1 MRLRAAINRGNR
13 GSRALGARARLAAL
27 LNRMLDRPARM
38 ESLDAEVLARLRSA
52 AAELL
57 PVVVEVGPER
67 RRLCSFVEAVL
78 EHELVLS
85 PIAAQALPDEC
96 AWLRIT
102 PAAGTEHWCISART
116 FARDAPARTRVE
128 LAGAKLESP
137 AALAEVSGTATDLL
151 ALVVPGG
158 LSGSDSYVFP
168 IQRIGAHQCEIRT
181 SVPIAPGKRLPFV
194 EIVGDRRLLR
204 RASAEVLETVPWVL
218 SNGAT
223 AFGCRLGLAETDEDE
238 PARLHDLVTDPNE
251 VRRILVLAAAM
262 QARGWYEAPGR
273 GRGVLL
279 VREIQKDHARFEL
292 VHDPVGAIELGSV
305 RIGLELFA
313 AQYELDVRP
322 LAAQGRDL
330 RTALPLILRRR
341 LQTRRDQRVSVVAP
355 QRVEVEFRH
364 PVTGVSEL
372 HEVTEVS
379 FFGLTFACNSAA
391 DALWPG
397 LPLETADLLFAGQ
410 RIALGDLVVE
420 DVSHEKATQGMSCA
434 VTIPSSAIADDP
446 AMIALLANLGH
457 PEVRVHNGDDFEGLH
472 ETYVQA
478 GLFGPHMHRNLA
490 PMLEQT
496 RRVWHALHDRASD
509 VVRTFV
515 HGPERAPNA
524 AVTVMRAWEHAF
536 LLQHFVDAAP
546 ELSGATGRLQAAY
559 LDHVLPRPDGRYLV
573 FFVKTDNH
581 VMNAYLR
588 RFFASTGTPDA
599 VSRSTVELWI
609 RPGDTT
615 RAPPRRPDAAKVEL
629 RACEPGDET
638 LLARAAQRAFG
649 SYAAAAL
656 SLQPGELYIPDT
668 EQRFARAGLERSRQ
682 CHVATCEGARAYAVV
697 EERTTPGVNLT
708 WMLNASWI
716 LPLHAAADA
725 NGAALDATLASIVAA
740 PAQASTGER
749 FLNLPEGFDAAR
761 LEAWG
766 FSKEAAL
773 YLYVVTR
780 AGLHRL
786 FHYTAMRCGEVEA
799 LTQRRERR
807 RALRSG

>member
-1 MRLRAAINRGNR
+1 
-13 GSRALGARARLAAL
+13 
-27 LNRMLDRPARM
+27 M
-38 ESLDAEVLARLRSA
+38 ESLDAEVLVRLRAA

-78 EHELVLS
+78 DHELVLS
-85 PIAAQALPDEC
+85 PIASQALPDEC

-102 PAAGTEHWCISART
+102 PAAGTEHWCISARS
-116 FARDAPARTRVE
+116 FARDAPQRTRVE

-137 AALAEVSGTATDLL
+137 AALSEVSGTATDLL

-181 SVPIAPGKRLPFV
+181 SVPIAAGKRLPFV

-204 RASAEVLETVPWVL
+204 RASAEVLETLPWVL
-218 SNGAT
+218 ANGT
-223 AFGCRLGLAETDEDE
+223 TTFGCRLGLADTDEDE
-238 PARLHDLVTDPNE
+238 PARLHDLVTDPSE
-251 VRRILVLAAAM
+251 VRRILSLAAAM
-262 QARGWYEAPGR
+262 HASGWYEAPGR
-273 GRGVLL
+273 GRGALL
-279 VREIQKDHARFEL
+279 VRDLQKDRARFEL
-292 VHDPVGAIELGSV
+292 VHEPSGALELGSV

-322 LAAQGRDL
+322 VAAHGREL
-330 RTALPLILRRR
+330 ITALPLILRRR
-341 LQTRRDQRVSVVAP
+341 LQARRDQRVSVVAP

-379 FFGLTFACNSAA
+379 FFGLTFSCNSAA

-397 LPLETADLLFAGQ
+397 LPLETADLIFEGQ

-420 DVSHEKATQGMSCA
+420 DVRHEKATQGMSCA

-457 PEVRVHNGDDFEGLH
+457 PEVRVHTGEDFEGLH

-496 RRVWHALHDRASD
+496 RRVWQVLHKRAGD

-515 HGPERAPNA
+515 HGPEGAPNA

-536 LLQHFVDAAP
+536 VLQHFVDASP
-546 ELSGATGRLQAAY
+546 ELGGATGRLQAAY
-559 LDHVLPRPDGRYLV
+559 LDYVLPRPDGRYLV

-609 RPGDTT
+609 RPGDAAVTGGD
-615 RAPPRRPDAAKVEL
+615 RDVPPFASL

-656 SLQPGELYIPDT
+656 SMHPGELYIPDT
-668 EQRFARAGLERSRQ
+668 ERRFARAGLERSRT
-682 CHVATCEGARAYAVV
+682 CRVATCDGERAYAVI

-716 LPLHAAADA
+716 LPLHADADRD
-725 NGAALDATLASIVAA
+725 GAALDAVLAGVVAA
-740 PAQASTGER
+740 PSQASTGER
-749 FLNLPEGFDAAR
+749 FLNVPEGLDPER
-761 LEAWG
+761 LSAWG
-766 FSKEAAL
+766 FDKEATL

-799 LTQRRERR
+799 LTLRRERR
-807 RALRSG
+807 RALRPG

>member
-1 MRLRAAINRGNR
+1 
-13 GSRALGARARLAAL
+13 
-27 LNRMLDRPARM
+27 MLDRPARM
-38 ESLDAEVLARLRSA
+38 ESLDAEVLLRLRAA

-116 FARDAPARTRVE
+116 YAREAPERTRVE
-128 LAGAKLESP
+128 LAGAKLET
-137 AALAEVSGTATDLL
+137 AASLGEISGTATDLL

-158 LSGSDSYVFP
+158 LMGSDSYVFP
-168 IQRIGAHQCEIRT
+168 IQRIGAHECEIRT
-181 SVPIAPGKRLPFV
+181 NVPIAAGKRIPFV

-218 SNGAT
+218 SDGT
-223 AFGCRLGLAETDEDE
+223 TTFGCRLGLAETEEDE
-238 PARLHDLVTDPNE
+238 PARLHDLVTDPSE
-251 VRRILVLAAAM
+251 VRRILVLAAGM

-273 GRGVLL
+273 GRGALL
-279 VREIQKDHARFEL
+279 VREIHKDHARLEL
-292 VHDPVGAIELGSV
+292 VHEPAGALELGSI

-322 LAAQGRDL
+322 LSAHSRDL

-341 LQTRRDQRVSVVAP
+341 LQGRRDQRVPVVAP
-355 QRVEVEFRH
+355 ERVEVEFRH
-364 PVTGVSEL
+364 PVTGASEL

-379 FFGLTFACNSAA
+379 FFGLSFSCNSAA

-397 LPLETADLLFAGQ
+397 LPLETADLIFAGQ
-410 RIALGDLVVE
+410 RIGLGDLVVE

-446 AMIALLANLGH
+446 AMIALLAHLGH
-457 PEVRVHNGDDFEGLH
+457 PEVRVHSGEDFEGLH

-496 RRVWHALHDRASD
+496 RKVWHVLHSRAAD

-515 HGPERAPNA
+515 HGPDGAPNA

-536 LLQHFVDAAP
+536 LLQHFVDATP

-599 VSRSTVELWI
+599 VSRSTVALWI
-609 RPGDTT
+609 RPAD
-615 RAPPRRPDAAKVEL
+615 APSPGADRTSGASVEL
-629 RACEPGDET
+629 RACEPRDEI
-638 LLARAAQRAFG
+638 LIARAAQRAFG
-649 SYAAAAL
+649 AYAAAAL
-656 SLQPGELYIPDT
+656 SMQPGELYIPDT
-668 EQRFARAGLERSRQ
+668 EWRFERAGLDRSRRCQVAARAGE
-682 CHVATCEGARAYAVV
+682 RAYAVI

-716 LPLHAAADA
+716 LPLHTAADPD
-725 NGAALDATLASIVAA
+725 GAALDATLASIVEA

-749 FLNLPEGFDAAR
+749 FLNVPESVDPTR

-766 FSKEAAL
+766 FRKEATL

-799 LTQRRERR
+799 LTLRRERR
-807 RALRSG
+807 RALRSS

>member
-1 MRLRAAINRGNR
+1 
-13 GSRALGARARLAAL
+13 
-27 LNRMLDRPARM
+27 M
-38 ESLDAEVLARLRSA
+38 ESLDAEVLVRLRAA

-78 EHELVLS
+78 DHELLLS

-102 PAAGTEHWCISART
+102 PASGTEYWCISART
-116 FARDAPARTRVE
+116 YTREAPDRTRVE
-128 LAGAKLESP
+128 LAGAKLEPQAS
-137 AALAEVSGTATDLL
+137 LGEVSGTATDLL

-158 LSGSDSYVFP
+158 LVGSDSYVFP
-168 IQRIGAHQCEIRT
+168 IQRIGAHECEIRT
-181 SVPIAPGKRLPFV
+181 NVPIAVGKRLPFV

-218 SNGAT
+218 SNGT
-223 AFGCRLGLAETDEDE
+223 TTFGCRLGLAETEEDE
-238 PARLHDLVTDPNE
+238 PARLHDLVTDPSE

-273 GRGVLL
+273 GRGALL
-279 VREIQKDHARFEL
+279 VREIQKDRARFEL
-292 VHDPVGAIELGSV
+292 IHEPTGSLELGSM

-313 AQYELDVRP
+313 AQYELDVRT
-322 LAAQGRDL
+322 LVARAREL
-330 RTALPLILRRR
+330 STALPLILRRR
-341 LQTRRDQRVSVVAP
+341 LQVRRDQRVPVVPP
-355 QRVEVEFRH
+355 QRLEVEFRH

-397 LPLETADLLFAGQ
+397 LPLETADLIFDGQ

-446 AMIALLANLGH
+446 AMIALLAHLGH
-457 PEVRVHNGDDFEGLH
+457 PEVRVHSGEDFAGLH
-472 ETYVQA
+472 ETYVKA

-496 RRVWHALHDRASD
+496 RRVWQVLHDRAGD

-515 HGPERAPNA
+515 HGPDHAPNA

-536 LLQHFVDAAP
+536 VLQHFVDTSP

-581 VMNAYLR
+581 IMNAYLR

-609 RPGDTT
+609 RPAEASKPT
-615 RAPPRRPDAAKVEL
+615 RAEAPDIPVLMRP
-629 RACEPGDET
+629 CEPRDET

-656 SLQPGELYIPDT
+656 SMQPGELYISDT
-668 EQRFARAGLERSRQ
+668 ERRFARAGLERSRRCQ
-682 CHVATCEGARAYAVV
+682 IATRGSARAYAAI

-716 LPLHAAADA
+716 LPLQGGADPD
-725 NGAALDATLASIVAA
+725 GAALDATLAGIVAA

-749 FLNLPEGFDAAR
+749 FLNVPEGFAAAR

-766 FSKEAAL
+766 FAKEASL
-773 YLYVVTR
+773 YLYVMTR

-807 RALRSG
+807 KALRSG

>member
-1 MRLRAAINRGNR
+1 
-13 GSRALGARARLAAL
+13 
-27 LNRMLDRPARM
+27 M

-85 PIAAQALPDEC
+85 PIAAQALPDDC

-102 PAAGTEHWCISART
+102 PAAGTDHWCISARY
-116 FARDAPARTRVE
+116 FEHDAPDRTRIE
-128 LAGAKLESP
+128 LEGAKLEAP
-137 AALAEVSGTATDLL
+137 AALSAVSGTATDLL

-168 IQRIGAHQCEIRT
+168 IQRIGAHECEIRT
-181 SVPIAPGKRLPFV
+181 SVPIATGKRLPFV

-204 RASAEVLETVPWVL
+204 RAAAEVLETVPWVL
-218 SNGAT
+218 SDGT
-223 AFGCRLGLAETDEDE
+223 TTFGCRLGLAESEDDE
-238 PARLHDLVTDPNE
+238 PARLHDLVTERRE
-251 VRRILVLAAAM
+251 VQRILELAAAM

-273 GRGVLL
+273 GRGTLL
-279 VREIQKDHARFEL
+279 VREMQKDRARFEL
-292 VHDPVGAIELGSV
+292 VHDPSGALELGSV

-322 LAAQGRDL
+322 IAAQGREL
-330 RTALPLILRRR
+330 NTALPLILRRR
-341 LQTRRDQRVSVVAP
+341 LQTRRDQRVAVVAP
-355 QRVEVEFRH
+355 QRVEVAFRH
-364 PVTGVSEL
+364 PVTGVAEL
-372 HEVTEVS
+372 HEVTELS
-379 FFGLTFACNSAA
+379 FFGLTFACHSVA

-397 LPLETADLLFAGQ
+397 LPLEAADLICEGQ

-420 DVSHEKATQGMSCA
+420 DVSHEKDTQGMSCA

-446 AMIALLANLGH
+446 AMIELLAHLAH
-457 PEVRVHNGDDFEGLH
+457 PDVRVHVAGEFTGLH

-496 RRVWHALHDRASD
+496 RDVWHRLHERASD

-536 LLQHFVDAAP
+536 LLQHFVDTSP
-546 ELSGATGRLQAAY
+546 ELGGATGRLQAAY
-559 LDHVLPRPDGRYLV
+559 LDHVVPRPDGRYLV

-609 RPGDTT
+609 RPAD
-615 RAPPRRPDAAKVEL
+615 APQPAPAATARGNVEV
-629 RACEPGDET
+629 RACEPRDET
-638 LLARAAQRAFG
+638 LIARAAQRAFG

-668 EQRFARAGLERSRQ
+668 ERRFARAGLERGRR
-682 CHVATCEGARAYAVV
+682 CGVATRDGARAYAVI

-716 LPLHAAADA
+716 LPLHSAADPT
-725 NGAALDATLASIVAA
+725 GDALDAVLASIVQA

-749 FLNLPEGFDAAR
+749 FLNLPPGIDPERLAR
-761 LEAWG
+761 WG
-766 FSKEAAL
+766 FAREAVL
-773 YLYVVTR
+773 NLYVVTR

-799 LTQRRERR
+799 LTLRRERR
-807 RALRSG
+807 KALRSS